1 VKVRAD
7 TLIRKELK
15 VVEREAKAKTK
26 KLAVATDSH
35 TGLEILHLFILDLL
49 GRETSAAQ
57 IFRSKTEEDFSH
69 TKVVTR
75 IAKWRTMLIL
85 VSLNAFFVYY
95 SLLKAYTQGIEWQ
108 RLYLVSCIYQA
119 VAEIVL
125 NETLECA
132 YVNWMVPSLVADEV
146 GRVNT
151 MLLRVISNLIYTP
164 QKEAFN
170 DVLNAADYLFVSTAV
185 ASQYPAFLE
194 SAVVRT
200 YHTIVPGELSKKW
213 LLGPMKQVHRYN
225 DMTHATVLSV
235 VLLSIQRL
243 ATAPFMV
250 QRVLLRVTQPI
261 ITIFLLIIGNVIMGD
276 VLVLGVFCGVVVSVV
291 AWLLLRYREAQMR
304 DARQHLKVLPLM
316 SPGKDRESDDEDG
329 SDGEEEE
336 EDQNGNA
343 DKDISWNF
351 SNNESDQNV
360 VVVEEGGG
368 FKDGDDDDKGRE
380 LLSIG
385 EKEGDEKEEEEGEK
399 EKEEEEGEEES
410 SSKNYNHW
418 GAEKNSSRG
427 EASYMSDTHSS
438 NSNHASYNA
447 GSDQEGNAYLSAT
460 ASDYS
465 SPNSSSDGEGYSY
478 VSSAGSNVSSDHHA
492 TSTATQMG
500 SSGGSVGEVEEEEEE
515 EDGTAASFNPT
526 SPDMSSHSLVVETPS
541 SSSMGALRRQAIVY
555 NKRGNKSIGSDP

>member
-1 VKVRAD
+1 MKVRAD

-119 VAEIVL
+119 VAEILL

-225 DMTHATVLSV
+225 AMTHATVLSV

-276 VLVLGVFCGVVVSVV
+276 VLVLGVFCGVVVLVV
-291 AWLLLRYREAQMR
+291 AWFLLRYREAQLR
-304 DARQHLKVLPLM
+304 DARQYLKVLPLM

-329 SDGEEEE
+329 SDEEDE
-336 EDQNGNA
+336 EDQNSNA
-343 DKDISWNF
+343 
-351 SNNESDQNV
+351 NENDQNV
-360 VVVEEGGG
+360 VAVEEGEG
-368 FKDGDDDDKGRE
+368 FKDGDDDDKALR

-385 EKEGDEKEEEEGEK
+385 EKEKDEKEEEEEEK
-399 EKEEEEGEEES
+399 EKEEDEGEEES
-410 SSKNYNHW
+410 SSENYNNW
-418 GAEKNSSRG
+418 VPEKNSSGG
-427 EASYMSDTHSS
+427 EASYMSGTHSS
-438 NSNHASYNA
+438 NSNHASSNA
-447 GSDQEGNAYLSAT
+447 GSDQEGDYFSGSNVTSYYTRSEPNSSGAEVSYVTGTHSRNSNYASSNDGSDQEGKDYLSAT
-460 ASDYS
+460 ASDHQSSFDDKYYS
-465 SPNSSSDGEGYSY
+465 SNSSSDGEGYS
-478 VSSAGSNVSSDHHA
+478 
-492 TSTATQMG
+492 
-500 SSGGSVGEVEEEEEE
+500 
-515 EDGTAASFNPT
+515 
-526 SPDMSSHSLVVETPS
+526 
-541 SSSMGALRRQAIVY
+541 
-555 NKRGNKSIGSDP
+555 